1 MIKRFAALAILSV
14 VILSAK
20 SFSFKIPVAAM
31 AGKAQLQPG
40 EYRVNVEGSQAT
52 LTGKDGQRIDT
63 TVKVGTAKEE
73 FKQTAVSISEKD
85 GQKRID
91 AIRLKGTNSTVVF
104 E

>member
-31 AGKAQLQPG
+31 AGTAQLQAG
-40 EYRVNVEGSQAT
+40 EYRLNVEGSQAT
-52 LTGKDGQRIDT
+52 LTSKSGQPIDA
-63 TVKVGTAKEE
+63 KMKIQTAQEQ
-73 FKQTAVSISEKD
+73 FKQTSVAISEKD
-85 GQKRID
+85 GQKRIES
-91 AIRLKGTNSTVVF
+91 IRLKGTNNTVVF

>member
-1 MIKRFAALAILSV
+1 MMKRFAALAILSV

-20 SFSFKIPVAAM
+20 SFSFKVPVAAM

-52 LTGKDGQRIDT
+52 LTDKTGQRIDT
-63 TVKVGTAKEE
+63 TATLNTSKEE
-73 FKQTAVSISEKD
+73 FKQTAVSISEKN

-91 AIRLKGTNSTVVF
+91 AIRLKGTNNTVVF